1 MRLSTLG
8 SILTWIVT
16 GGVAGYLASLLLR
29 LERGGCLIHV
39 ALGIVGALVGGF
51 IMGRFVAPLGLT
63 GWGFLDGIINAT
75 VGAVIVLILLELI
88 LPGQQLGG
96 GKRRR
101 RRDR

>member
-8 SILTWIVT
+8 SILTWIIT
-16 GGVAGYLASLLLR
+16 GGIAGYLASLLLR

-39 ALGIVGALVGGF
+39 VLGIVGALVGGF
-51 IMGRFVAPLGLT
+51 IMGRFVAPNGLT

-75 VGAVIVLILLELI
+75 IGAIIVLILLEMI
-88 LPGQQLGG
+88 LPGRQLGG
-96 GKRRR
+96 GRR